1 MASALR
7 SAFQRSLLQTSKQC
21 SRSISRTTPALS
33 DKLFVHRNTD
43 YNNPDTPFEFTEEN
57 LKRAK
62 AIINNYPVGH
72 EAAGS
77 IPLLDLVQRQ
87 LGWVPLSGMHY
98 VAKMLNMS
106 EMRVYEVCTFY
117 TMFNREP
124 VGKYHIQI
132 CTTTPCMLCDSDAI
146 MDTIKSTLNIEV
158 GGTTK
163 DNLFTLSE
171 VECLGACVN
180 APMVQINDFYYEDLT
195 SKDMVEILDDLKAG
209 RVPKPGPR
217 NGRFS
222 CEPAGGLTSLT
233 TPPKEPGFMLQE
245 GL

>member
-1 MASALR
+1 MQVVSKQ
-7 SAFQRSLLQTSKQC
+7 FQRTLT
-21 SRSISRTTPALS
+21 RTAPAFS
-33 DKLFVHRNTD
+33 DKLFVHRDTPE
-43 YNNPDTPFEFTEEN
+43 NNPNTPFEFTEEN

-62 AIINNYPVGH
+62 AIIANYPEGH
-72 EAAGS
+72 QAAAT

-87 LGWVPLSGMHY
+87 LGWVPLTGMNY
-98 VAKMLNMS
+98 VAKMLDMS

-117 TMFNREP
+117 TMYNREP
-124 VGKYHIQI
+124 MGKYHIQI

-146 MDTIKSTLNIEV
+146 MDTIRDTLGIEV
-158 GGTTK
+158 GGTTEDK
-163 DNLFTLSE
+163 LFTLSE

-195 SKDMVEILDDLKAG
+195 PKDMVEILDDLKAG

-217 NGRFS
+217 SGRFS

-233 TPPKEPGFMLQE
+233 SPPPPPGFMLQDA
-245 GL
+245 LK

>member
-1 MASALR
+1 MQLVSKQ
-7 SAFQRSLLQTSKQC
+7 FQRTLT
-21 SRSISRTTPALS
+21 RTAPAFS
-33 DKLFVHRNTD
+33 DKLFVHRDTPE
-43 YNNPDTPFEFTEEN
+43 NNPNTPFEFTEEN

-62 AIINNYPVGH
+62 AIIANYPEGH
-72 EAAGS
+72 QAAAT

-87 LGWVPLSGMHY
+87 LGWVPLTGMNY
-98 VAKMLNMS
+98 VAKMLDMS

-117 TMFNREP
+117 TMYNREP
-124 VGKYHIQI
+124 MGKYHIQI
-132 CTTTPCMLCDSDAI
+132 CTTTPCMLCDSDGI
-146 MDTIKSTLNIEV
+146 MDTIRDTLGIEV

-163 DNLFTLSE
+163 DKLFTLSE

-195 SKDMVEILDDLKAG
+195 PKDMVEILDDLKAG

-217 NGRFS
+217 SGRFS

-233 TPPKEPGFMLQE
+233 SPPPPPGFKLQDA
-245 GL
+245 LK